1 MTTGHVERGAALEK
15 AATGIRGFDQITGG
29 GLPRGRTTLV
39 CGGPG
44 SGKTMFGMEFLIRG
58 ATELGEPGVF
68 VSFEETALDLAK
80 NVASLGFDVGALIE
94 EKKLAIDH
102 VHVERSEIE
111 EVGEYDLEG
120 LFVRLGYAIDSIGA
134 KRVVLDTIEAL
145 FSAFPN
151 EGILRAE
158 LRRLFFWL
166 KDRGVTAVVTGE
178 RGDSTFTR
186 RGLEEYVSDCVIVL
200 DQRVNEQLATRR
212 MRIVKYRGSAHGT
225 NEYPFLIHERGFSVL
240 PSTSL
245 GLAHTAPSERVSTG
259 IPHLDGMLG
268 GEGVYRG
275 SSVLISGT
283 AGSGKSSIAAHVAAA
298 CCARGERCLYFAF
311 EESQAQILRNMR
323 SIGIDL
329 APWVESGLLVFH
341 TARPSMFGL
350 EMHLAV
356 MHQRVEDFEPS
367 MVIVDPVT
375 NLFAA
380 GTETDVHAM
389 LVRLIDF
396 KKARSIT
403 AFFTS
408 LTSGGDSLEQTAIG
422 ISSLMDTWL
431 LLRFIEGNGERN
443 RGLQVLKSRGTAHSN
458 QIREVVMTDRGIQL
472 LDAYTGPSGV
482 LTGTA
487 RVVQESREQIE
498 AAGKRED
505 VERRRRDLARK
516 RELLAVQLTAMRGEL
531 ETVEQDERRLG
542 LAEQQRE
549 AQITVDRRSVERMR
563 HSDPNGGQSAAG
575 ANGGAK

>member
-1 MTTGHVERGAALEK
+1 MTTVQVERGAALAK

-29 GLPRGRTTLV
+29 GLPRGRPTLI

-58 ATELGEPGVF
+58 ATERGEPGVF
-68 VSFEETALDLAK
+68 VSFEETPLDLAK
-80 NVASLGFDVGALIE
+80 NVASLGFDVGALID
-94 EKKLAIDH
+94 EKKIAIDH
-102 VHVERSEIE
+102 VRVERSEIE
-111 EVGEYDLEG
+111 ETGEYDLEG

-145 FSAFPN
+145 FAALPN
-151 EGILRAE
+151 EGILRSE

-166 KDRGVTAVVTGE
+166 KERGVTAIVTGE
-178 RGDSTFTR
+178 RGDGTLTR

-200 DQRVNEQLATRR
+200 DQRVHDQLATRR

-225 NEYPFLIHERGFSVL
+225 NEYPFLIHESGFSVL
-240 PSTSL
+240 PSTAL
-245 GLAHTAPSERVSTG
+245 GLAHAAPADRMSTG
-259 IPHLDGMLG
+259 IPHLDAMLG

-275 SSVLISGT
+275 SSVLVSGT

-298 CCARGERCLYFAF
+298 CCARGEKCLYFAF

-329 APWVESGLLVFH
+329 APWVDKGLLVFH
-341 TARPSMFGL
+341 AARPSLFGL

-356 MHQRVEDFEPS
+356 MHQHVEDFAPS
-367 MVIVDPVT
+367 VVVVDPVT

-396 KKARSIT
+396 KKARGIT

-408 LTSGGDSLEQTAIG
+408 LTSGGESLEQTALG
-422 ISSLMDTWL
+422 LSSLMDTWL
-431 LLRFIEGNGERN
+431 LLRFIEGDGERN

-458 QIREVVMTDRGIQL
+458 QIREVVMSDHGIQL
-472 LDAYTGPSGV
+472 LAAYTGPSGV

-487 RVVQESREQIE
+487 RLVQESREQI
-498 AAGKRED
+498 ASVARRED
-505 VERRRRDLARK
+505 VERRRRELTRK
-516 RELLAVQLTAMRGEL
+516 RELLAAQLAAMRGEL
-531 ETVEQDERRLG
+531 DAVEQDERRVG

-549 AQITVDRRSVERMR
+549 AQVSVDRQSVERMR
-563 HSDPNGGQSAAG
+563 HGE
-575 ANGGAK
+575 ANGGRPASGTNGGAP

>member
-1 MTTGHVERGAALEK
+1 MTTVQVERGAALAK

-29 GLPRGRTTLV
+29 GLPRGRPTLI

-58 ATELGEPGVF
+58 ATERGEPGVF
-68 VSFEETALDLAK
+68 VSFEETPLDLAK
-80 NVASLGFDVGALIE
+80 NVASLGFDVGALID
-94 EKKLAIDH
+94 EKKIAIDH
-102 VHVERSEIE
+102 VRVERSEIE
-111 EVGEYDLEG
+111 ETGEYDLEG

-145 FSAFPN
+145 FAALPN
-151 EGILRAE
+151 EGILRSE

-166 KDRGVTAVVTGE
+166 KERGVTAVVTGE
-178 RGDSTFTR
+178 RGDGTLTR

-200 DQRVNEQLATRR
+200 DQRVHDQLATRR

-225 NEYPFLIHERGFSVL
+225 NEYPFLIHESGFSVL
-240 PSTSL
+240 PSTAL
-245 GLAHTAPSERVSTG
+245 GLAHAAPADRVSTG
-259 IPHLDGMLG
+259 IPHLDAMLG

-275 SSVLISGT
+275 SSVLVSGT

-298 CCARGERCLYFAF
+298 CCARGEKCLYFAF

-329 APWVESGLLVFH
+329 APWVDKGLLVFH
-341 TARPSMFGL
+341 AARPSLFGL

-356 MHQRVEDFEPS
+356 MHQHVEDFAPS
-367 MVIVDPVT
+367 IVIVDPVT

-380 GTETDVHAM
+380 GTETDVHSM

-396 KKARSIT
+396 KKARGIT

-408 LTSGGDSLEQTAIG
+408 LTSGGESLEQTALG
-422 ISSLMDTWL
+422 LSSLMDTWL
-431 LLRFIEGNGERN
+431 LLRFIEGDGERN

-458 QIREVVMTDRGIQL
+458 QIREVVMSDHGIQL
-472 LDAYTGPSGV
+472 LAAYTGPSGV

-487 RVVQESREQIE
+487 RLVQESREQI
-498 AAGKRED
+498 ASVARRED
-505 VERRRRDLARK
+505 VERRRRELTRK
-516 RELLAVQLTAMRGEL
+516 RELLAAQLAAMRGEL
-531 ETVEQDERRLG
+531 DAVEQDERRVG

-549 AQITVDRRSVERMR
+549 AQVSVDRQSVERMR
-563 HSDPNGGQSAAG
+563 HGE
-575 ANGGAK
+575 ANGGRPASGTNGGAP

>member
-1 MTTGHVERGAALEK
+1 MTTVQVERGAALAK

-29 GLPRGRTTLV
+29 GLPRGRPTLI

-58 ATELGEPGVF
+58 ATERGEPGVF
-68 VSFEETALDLAK
+68 VSFEETPLDLAK
-80 NVASLGFDVGALIE
+80 NVASLGFDVGALID
-94 EKKLAIDH
+94 EKKIAIDH
-102 VHVERSEIE
+102 VRVERSEIE
-111 EVGEYDLEG
+111 ETGEYDLEG

-145 FSAFPN
+145 FAALPN
-151 EGILRAE
+151 EGILRSE

-166 KDRGVTAVVTGE
+166 KERGVTAVVTGE
-178 RGDSTFTR
+178 RGEGTLTR

-200 DQRVNEQLATRR
+200 DQRVHDQLATRR

-225 NEYPFLIHERGFSVL
+225 NEYPFLIHESGFSVL
-240 PSTSL
+240 PSTAL
-245 GLAHTAPSERVSTG
+245 GLAHAAPADRMSTG
-259 IPHLDGMLG
+259 IPHLDAMLG

-275 SSVLISGT
+275 SSVLVSGT

-298 CCARGERCLYFAF
+298 CCARGEKCLYFAF

-329 APWVESGLLVFH
+329 APWVDKGLLVFH
-341 TARPSMFGL
+341 AARPSLFGL

-356 MHQRVEDFEPS
+356 MHQHVEDFAPS
-367 MVIVDPVT
+367 IVIVDPVT

-396 KKARSIT
+396 KKARGIT

-408 LTSGGDSLEQTAIG
+408 LTSGGESLEQTALG
-422 ISSLMDTWL
+422 LSSLMDTWL
-431 LLRFIEGNGERN
+431 LLRFIEGDGERN

-458 QIREVVMTDRGIQL
+458 QIREVVMSDHGIQL
-472 LDAYTGPSGV
+472 LAAYTGPSGV

-487 RVVQESREQIE
+487 RLVQESREQIAILE
-498 AAGKRED
+498 KRED
-505 VERRRRDLARK
+505 VERRRRELTRK
-516 RELLAVQLTAMRGEL
+516 RELLGAQLAAMRGEL
-531 ETVEQDERRLG
+531 DAVEQDERRLG

-549 AQITVDRRSVERMR
+549 AQVSVDRQSVERMR
-563 HSDPNGGQSAAG
+563 HGE
-575 ANGGAK
+575 ANGGRPASGTNGGAP